1 MLICSGSISID
12 IEGGGVEGGRAS
24 DMHWPSAIVLEDMVV
39 RVGGIESFLHVL
51 DVVMVGKFRR
61 GLFAVVA
68 DHIVNLLSLRAI
80 YNR

>member
-1 MLICSGSISID
+1 
-12 IEGGGVEGGRAS
+12 
-24 DMHWPSAIVLEDMVV
+24 MVV
-39 RVGGIESFLHVL
+39 RVGGIESFLYVL

-61 GLFAVVA
+61 GVFAEVA